1 MINIQELKSYK
12 LLNPTGLEVKIT
24 NLGGKI
30 MSLSVPDRNG
40 NMADIVLGYD
50 TPQQYLGG
58 NPYFGALIGR
68 YGNRIARGK
77 FSIDKVIYQLNVN
90 NGSNALHGGPNGFH
104 NKIWNSEQI
113 DSNSLE
119 LKLLSP
125 DGEEGYPGD
134 LSVVVHYT
142 LTDNNE
148 LIIEYAAN
156 TTKTTVINLTNHTF
170 FNLAATGDIL
180 DHELR
185 IYADYFVTVN
195 NELIPTGELNSVENT
210 PFDFREVHTIGERIA
225 KMDRQLQ
232 YANGY
237 DHTYV
242 LNKQADVFDFAAW
255 VREPL
260 SGRVLEVW
268 TTEPGVQFYSGN
280 FLDGKDLGKE
290 GINYPFRSAFC
301 LETQHFPDSPN
312 QPDFPSTLLRQGET
326 YKQKTVYKFGVD

>member
-1 MINIQELKSYK
+1 
-12 LLNPTGLEVKIT
+12 
-24 NLGGKI
+24 